1 MRLRWLLLPRLA
13 LLAAGALWLG
23 SPRSSWERPD
33 PATPALALTE
43 RSAEAREMSDPAAP
57 VTSPEQAKS
66 HPDRIGSLAGATV
79 QPDTVARPAAPV
91 ARLSASATDP
101 TPAKGLPPVQLR
113 VPEETGASDNRIEA
127 INSSSLLSQETDD
140 PQQRPTKAITRAAPA
155 VVADAWE

>member
-1 MRLRWLLLPRLA
+1 M
-13 LLAAGALWLG
+13 
-23 SPRSSWERPD
+23 
-33 PATPALALTE
+33 
-43 RSAEAREMSDPAAP
+43 
-57 VTSPEQAKS
+57 
-66 HPDRIGSLAGATV
+66 
-79 QPDTVARPAAPV
+79 

-155 VVADAWE
+155 AVADAWE